1 MTSPAIRLRFRLHVF
16 RIFSV
21 LYLFPALLNTR
32 ARRSQRTKF
41 LISSFPY
48 KLEGKWAA
56 QFKSIIQQSLAK
68 LLGHQTSS
76 RLSLSVPKMQNATF
90 PTLIRGSGRYD
101 PGQVSQVLFSGIVVK
116 TLQEKKNTPKR
127 IEWNLS
133 EAYLL
138 KGQLRFSGF
147 LSLNGNAPFP
157 SFCLQ
162 TLHSCGIYRRW
173 RPSKIMAYNFL
184 FHAFLS
190 VLLCCFADNSRWEL
204 TTRHLWIIESL

>member
-1 MTSPAIRLRFRLHVF
+1 MSCT
-16 RIFSV
+16 
-21 LYLFPALLNTR
+21 
-32 ARRSQRTKF
+32 
-41 LISSFPY
+41 
-48 KLEGKWAA
+48 
-56 QFKSIIQQSLAK
+56 IQDILQSLAE

-76 RLSLSVPKMQNATF
+76 HLSLFVPKKQNATF

-101 PGQVSQVLFSGIVVK
+101 PAQVSQILFSGIVVK
-116 TLQEKKNTPKR
+116 ILQGKKNTPKR

-157 SFCLQ
+157 SFYLQ
-162 TLHSCGIYRRW
+162 TLYSCGIYLRW

-204 TTRHLWIIESL
+204 TTRHLIIESLYPLQASSCNIGSEYLCSHCAGVKLHLSCSN